1 MDSPPESIF
10 KSAFRAF
17 CRMFSAVIGILLA
30 IFFFSILYS
39 LFTPSPLIQ
48 EKTKLEILP
57 DAEGAR
63 EILPMTTPAILQI
76 SVHGV
81 IGDSKGLDTQMME
94 NILLDSRTGL
104 LSHDRVKGI
113 LLHINT
119 PGGAATEAN
128 NIYQML
134 KAYKEKYQ
142 VPIYAYVDG
151 FCASGGMYI
160 AAATDQIFSSSES
173 VIGSIGVVWGPF
185 FNFYDVM
192 MKVGMQA
199 RTLTEG
205 IDKDMMNPTRPFREG
220 EDNSMKAVMD
230 YSYQRFV
237 DIIVA
242 NRTRVDKTKLIN
254 EYGAQIY
261 DPVRA
266 EEIGYIDHAMS
277 SRNETLR
284 ALLEAANLDPK
295 KPYQVVTLSPRHD
308 WMSELVKGKSPLFT
322 GRIEH
327 AIDWGKPSAS
337 ADPVAYLYRP

>member
-1 MDSPPESIF
+1 
-10 KSAFRAF
+10 
-17 CRMFSAVIGILLA
+17 MFFAVAGILLA
-30 IFFFSILYS
+30 VFAFLILYS
-39 LFTPSPLIQ
+39 AFTPSPLVQ

-57 DAEGAR
+57 DAEGNR
-63 EILPMTTPAILQI
+63 EILSMTTPAILQI

-81 IGDSKGLDTQMME
+81 IGDPKGLDSQMME

-119 PGGAATEAN
+119 PGGAATDAN

-160 AAATDQIFSSSES
+160 AAATDQIFSSAES

-185 FNFYDVM
+185 FNFHDVM

-205 IDKDMMNPTRPFREG
+205 IDKDMMNPTRPYREG

-242 NRTRVDKTKLIN
+242 NRPNVDKTKLIN

-266 EEIGYIDHAMS
+266 EEIGYIDHATS

-284 ALLEAANLDPK
+284 ALLEAAQLDPK
-295 KPYQVVTLSPRHD
+295 KPYQVVTLFPKHD
-308 WMSELVKGKSPLFT
+308 WISELVTGKSPLFT

-327 AIDWGKPSAS
+327 AIDLGKPYAG